1 MTFVIF
7 SFFHYTI
14 CVICDR
20 MNLAGTFTEIMK
32 KEGNIGC
39 RKQ

>member
-20 MNLAGTFTEIMK
+20 MNLTGNIYGNHE
-32 KEGNIGC
+32 KEENIGC
-39 RKQ
+39 KKR